1 MRDKQRN
8 GRREVSPQVGGIY
21 IMRIA
26 TVMLAI
32 VSWWATAQGMSDYV
46 FSEKWQANL
55 ASLAVQSIL
64 LGLNFYLPGF
74 WSNLKGWA
82 GKLSL
87 GGLSA
92 VVLFCSSWFSYVF
105 I

>member
-8 GRREVSPQVGGIY
+8 GQREVSPQAGGIY

-64 LGLNFYLPGF
+64 LGLNF
-74 WSNLKGWA
+74 A
-82 GKLSL
+82 G
-87 GGLSA
+87 
-92 VVLFCSSWFSYVF
+92 VR
-105 I
+105 